1 MRPNTFPRFL
11 IFSFFL
17 FTFSLFPF
25 SLFAQKQRVWI
36 DTDIM
41 IGKFRRDVD
50 DGLALIL
57 ALRDSSIQIEGI
69 SFVHGVD
76 YAEKVTGKLL
86 NWYAPNRTIPTFK
99 GSDDST
105 GFGKETEAVRAMISA
120 LEKGPMAIL
129 ALGPMT
135 NVGTVL
141 KLRPD
146 LHKNITV
153 ISYCAGR
160 RPGMLFN
167 PGSANV
173 KFADYNFDLDQAS
186 SAVLLETEIP
196 VLLAGYDCSD
206 SLFLSLDDFKHL
218 KKSENEGDRWLY
230 RQLKSWHSLWR
241 TFIGS
246 KKGFIPFDCSTVGVL
261 LYAEEFNI
269 IQEIPSYIKV
279 DVNDTK
285 FTVSTPTKAYLY
297 VDENGSGKKL
307 SYCDFT
313 KAEFKVRLLKLLD
326 HPEYQ

>member
-1 MRPNTFPRFL
+1 MRFFTFLLFL
-11 IFSFFL
+11 LFSFSAL
-17 FTFSLFPF
+17 
-25 SLFAQKQRVWI
+25 AQKQRVWI

-57 ALRDSSIQIEGI
+57 ALQDSNIQIEGI

-76 YAEKVTGKLL
+76 YADKVTAKLL
-86 NWYAPNRTIPTFK
+86 NWYAPNSEIPTFK

-105 GFGKETEAVRAMISA
+105 GFGKETEAVTAMIAA
-120 LEKGPMAIL
+120 LEKGSLAIL

-141 KLRPD
+141 RLRPD
-146 LHKNITV
+146 LHKNITA

-167 PGSANV
+167 PGSGNV
-173 KFADYNFDLDQAS
+173 KFADYNFDLDPAS
-186 SAVLLETEIP
+186 SAVLLETDIP
-196 VLLAGYDCSD
+196 VLLSGYDCSD
-206 SLFLSLDDFKHL
+206 SLFISLDDFKHL
-218 KKSENEGDRWLY
+218 KKSKNEGDRWLY

-261 LYAEEFNI
+261 FYAEEFNI
-269 IQEIPSYIKV
+269 IPKIPSYVKV
-279 DVNDTK
+279 DVKDTK
-285 FTVSTPTKAYLY
+285 FTVSTPTKPYFY
-297 VDENGSGKKL
+297 VDENGSGKQV
-307 SYCDFT
+307 SYCDYT
-313 KAEFKVRLLKLLD
+313 KAEFKVRLLKVLE
-326 HPEYQ
+326 HPNYR